1 VIGQIGG
8 YAVIEPLG
16 RGGMGVVYRAE
27 QLALGRQ
34 VALKVIAP
42 EYAQDREFRTRFER
56 EYRTAASIDHPNV
69 VTVYEAGEADGVL
82 FIAMRLVRG
91 ADLRELVHVEGALSP
106 GRAASVVAQVGAA
119 LDAAHAAG
127 LVHRDVK
134 PANVLISRTVGDEH
148 AYLSDFGL
156 TKHVTSHGGLTRTGQ
171 WVGTVDYLAPELV
184 EGRSADARSD
194 VYSLG
199 CMLYEALTGQ
209 VPFPRDAQMAKLYAH
224 VHADPP
230 APSTLRRGLS
240 PALDRLVLRAMAKD
254 PDERPQS
261 AGDLGRAA
269 VAAAKGYSTPPTQG
283 SVAAGAAAPS
293 AGSSWDTAQA
303 PAWAPPAPPQTPAP
317 PPPTEPPKSSRA
329 TAVAVV
335 LAAVILTIGGVVA
348 VLIATGD
355 KTTKPQA
362 AVTTPGKTVT
372 TTGSTGAKAVTPGV
386 RFEPYETDTYSAE
399 LPAGWT
405 VEKDYAD
412 MGTYI
417 ETRRSDGEMAILIDT
432 SLGVPEDDPQKS
444 AAVQEGADQ
453 QRLRWRYTD
462 LNRVRAFDWA
472 FEKDG
477 RRAEDIFF
485 YAGGNGYAVL
495 GSGPASRY
503 KETFAITRRVAE
515 SVQPR

>member
-42 EYAQDREFRTRFER
+42 EFAQDREFRARFER

-91 ADLRELVHVEGALSP
+91 ADLRELVHVEGALFP
-106 GRAASVVAQVGAA
+106 TRAAALVAQVGAA

-134 PANVLISRTVGDEH
+134 PANILVARNGPDDH

-199 CMLYEALTGQ
+199 CVLYEAITGE
-209 VPFPRDAQMAKLYAH
+209 VPFPREAQMAKLYAH
-224 VHADPP
+224 VQAQPP
-230 APSTLRRGLS
+230 APSAVRPGLP
-240 PALDRLVLRAMAKD
+240 PALDGLVLRALAKD

-261 AGDLGRAA
+261 AGDLGREA
-269 VAAAKGYSTPPTQG
+269 VAAAAGYSTPQLQG

-293 AGSSWDTAQA
+293 AGSSFGTVQA
-303 PAWAPPAPPQTPAP
+303 PAWTPPPPQTPAP
-317 PPPTEPPKSSRA
+317 PPRTEPPRSSHA

-335 LAAVILTIGGVVA
+335 LAAIILTVGGVTA

-355 KTTKPQA
+355 KKSKGQA

-372 TTGSTGAKAVTPGV
+372 TGSTAATPGV
-386 RFEPYETDTYSAE
+386 RFEPYEAQTYSAE
-399 LPAGWT
+399 FPAGWS
-405 VEKDYAD
+405 VEADYENR
-412 MGTYI
+412 GTYYRT
-417 ETRRSDGEMAILIDT
+417 TRNNGDMRILIDT
-432 SLGVPEDDPQKS
+432 SPGVGSGDPQES
-444 AAVQEGADQ
+444 AAGQEGSDQ
-453 QRLRWRYTD
+453 RRLRWEYFD
-462 LNRVRAFDWA
+462 LNGVQAFDWA
-472 FEKDG
+472 FEQNG

-503 KETFAITRRVAE
+503 RETLAITRRVAE
-515 SVQPR
+515 SVRPR